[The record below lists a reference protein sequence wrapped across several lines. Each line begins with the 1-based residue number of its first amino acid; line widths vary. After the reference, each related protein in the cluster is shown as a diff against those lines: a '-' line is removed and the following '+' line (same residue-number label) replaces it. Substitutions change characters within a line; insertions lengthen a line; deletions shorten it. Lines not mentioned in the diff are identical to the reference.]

1 MYPQQKNK
9 IMKKRCTVCK
19 EKKLLVEFFNNKNA
33 NDGKSWSCKVCARE
47 AASTYINKSVQYE
60 KRLNMIEVYKY
71 DMHNNLAGAY
81 ENVLEAVL
89 YNKGISSTDI
99 YKVCLG
105 RTGELQGSNWSFN
118 QFLPQHLVDSINDWI
133 EVNM

>member
-1 MYPQQKNK
+1 M
-9 IMKKRCTVCK
+9 KRCTKCK
-19 EKKLLVEFFNNKNA
+19 EEKELKDFYNNKNA
-33 NDGKSWSCKVCARE
+33 NDGKNWTCKVCARE
-47 AASTYINKSVQYE
+47 AASTYIKKPVISGRN
-60 KRLNMIEVYKY
+60 LNMMEVYKY

-89 YNKGISSTDI
+89 HNKGISSTDI

-105 RTGELQGSNWSFN
+105 RTGELQCSNWSFN